1 MYNTDLLNLIEN
13 SVLDKTVD
21 DLNEEVTALAV
32 EKGDASA
39 TQ

>member
-21 DLNEEVTALAV
+21 DLNEEVTQIAV
-32 EKGDASA
+32 ETGDASA
-39 TQ
+39 T

>member
-21 DLNEEVTALAV
+21 DLNEEVTELA
-32 EKGDASA
+32 ASVGEVITA
-39 TQ
+39 